1 MLKFVK
7 GSLLVN
13 EETYRLINMNI
24 RRFDTF
30 EFSKASCS
38 KKRQDKRKFRMSFG
52 NIVKD
57 EKITLVTI
65 ETPHEYVI
73 PNTNYSH
80 DLTPTGDDDIML
92 KKLEEAFHEFLNRQ
106 EAIFEFDKEVKKI
119 YEGVAKRKA
128 LEKSVAY
135 SDTNDEIV
143 RVESIDLNN

>member
-30 EFSKASCS
+30 EFSKVNCS

-73 PNTNYSH
+73 PNTNYSSN
-80 DLTPTGDDDIML
+80 LTPTGDDDIML

-128 LEKSVAY
+128 LEKSVADRK
-135 SDTNDEIV
+135 SV
-143 RVESIDLNN
+143 V